1 MDMEKMKRDE
11 SENMERV
18 LFNVLNG
25 EASPAELLFFK
36 EWMEE
41 EQNRQYFRQIKEV
54 WNAVTDA
61 GISEEEKKEAY
72 RRFCK
77 YMADSSP
84 RNWRRRI
91 LVVVRYAAIIVVAMI
106 VG

>member
-36 EWMEE
+36 E
-41 EQNRQYFRQIKEV
+41 
-54 WNAVTDA
+54 
-61 GISEEEKKEAY
+61 
-72 RRFCK
+72 
-77 YMADSSP
+77 
-84 RNWRRRI
+84 
-91 LVVVRYAAIIVVAMI
+91 
-106 VG
+106 